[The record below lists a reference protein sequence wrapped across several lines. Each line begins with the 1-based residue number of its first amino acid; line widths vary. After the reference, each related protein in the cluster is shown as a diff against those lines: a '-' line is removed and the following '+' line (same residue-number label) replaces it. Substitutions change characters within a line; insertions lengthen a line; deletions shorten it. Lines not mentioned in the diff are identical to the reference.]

1 MFSKS
6 CEYGIKATLFIAQK
20 SQGGERVNLKE
31 IAAAI
36 DSPVA
41 FTAKILQLL
50 SKKNVIDSVKG
61 AYGGFEI
68 ARKRIDTLKLS
79 EIVNAID
86 GDEIYAGCGLGLK
99 KCNANKPCPVHDKF
113 VDIRNNL
120 KQMLESTTLYEMTT
134 GLELGL
140 TYLKR

>member
-6 CEYGIKATLFIAQK
+6 CEYGIKATLFIAQE
-20 SQGGERVNLKE
+20 SQGGRRVNLKE
-31 IAAAI
+31 IASAI

-50 SKKNVIDSVKG
+50 SKKNVIHSVKG

-68 ARKRIDTLKLS
+68 DRKRIDTLKLS

-86 GDEIYAGCGLGLK
+86 GDKIYDGCG
-99 KCNANKPCPVHDKF
+99 PVSYTH
-113 VDIRNNL
+113 L
-120 KQMLESTTLYEMTT
+120 TLPTI
-134 GLELGL
+134 
-140 TYLKR
+140 